1 MRFFMVFQHFRTSL
15 RRNSVLPAAGAA
27 VLISALAACD
37 RMPLTAPSGT
47 AITLVATTNL
57 LPVNGSTDIT
67 AILIEGGQG
76 TSTGNN
82 PPATNTG
89 VGTPVH
95 NGTLVTFTTSLGR
108 IEPAEARTTNG
119 RATVKLYGDGRSGT
133 ATITA
138 FSGAATKTLEV
149 AIGAAGATR
158 VVVTANPQALAWN
171 GGTTTVSA
179 RVEDEQGNGLLGVPV
194 SFGTTAGTLTPNSAV
209 TDSNGIARS
218 SLTTTAAAT
227 VTANAGAASGEVDIT
242 LQARTDLTIT
252 PPTGAISIGVPAA
265 FTFGV
270 SGTGTSI
277 NNAVVD
283 WGDGSS
289 TSLGSL
295 TGNRTVT
302 HLFDDTGSV
311 RVTLSGDDASNVRA
325 SVSTEVVVVPMTI
338 TVAVAP
344 ASPTAGSA
352 ATFTATVLPAGA
364 AIERYEWTIEGQ
376 TRVTSGAQ
384 ISHVFSSPGTH
395 TVTVHAVP
403 VRGPSATAIIQVA
416 VQ

>member
-1 MRFFMVFQHFRTSL
+1 MGFCMVLQHFRSIL
-15 RRNSVLPAAGAA
+15 RRSDVLPAVGAA
-27 VLISALAACD
+27 MLVSALAACD

-47 AITLVATTNL
+47 AITLIATTNL

-67 AILIEGGQG
+67 AVLIEGGQ
-76 TSTGNN
+76 STGTGTN

-119 RATVKLYGDGRSGT
+119 RATVKLYADGRSGT
-133 ATITA
+133 ALITA

-149 AIGAAGATR
+149 GIGAAGATR
-158 VVVTANPQALAWN
+158 IVVTATPQALAWN

-194 SFGTTAGTLTPNSAV
+194 SFGTTAGTLTPTTAT
-209 TDSNGIARS
+209 TDANGIARA

-227 VTANAGAASGEVDIT
+227 VTANAGAATGDVDIT

-252 PPTGAISIGVPAA
+252 PPSGSITIGVPAA

-270 SGTGTSI
+270 SGTGTSVS
-277 NNAVVD
+277 NAIVD
-283 WGDGSS
+283 WGDGAT
-289 TSLGSL
+289 TSLGAL
-295 TGNRTVT
+295 VGTRTVS

-311 RVTLSGDDASNVRA
+311 RVTLSADDASNVRT
-325 SVSTEVVVVPMTI
+325 SVSTEVVVVPMTV
-338 TVAVAP
+338 TLAASP
-344 ASPTAGSA
+344 AAPTAGTA
-352 ATFTATVLPAGA
+352 VTLTATVAPAGA
-364 AIERYEWTIEGQ
+364 AIERYEWTIDGQ
-376 TRVTSGAQ
+376 TRTTSSAQ
-384 ISHVFSSPGTH
+384 TSQVFSTTGIH
-395 TVTVHAVP
+395 TVMVRAVP
-403 VRGPSATAIIQVA
+403 VSGPSATAIIQIS